1 MQKAKILSTKVL
13 KPHRY
18 KNIHALGFCMLLHDL
33 LSSRR
38 LLQPRRNS
46 PATRLPYPGA
56 GSPETR
62 IPFPKH
68 TAHQKAIWKLICNME
83 GRELVFLPSFQIT
96 SLCLGILM
104 AWGRGTACVL
114 REQDSNAS
122 SSKRNE
128 VIWGLQR

>member
-1 MQKAKILSTKVL
+1 MPLVFVCYCTTYYHHKDCFSLVE
-13 KPHRY
+13 
-18 KNIHALGFCMLLHDL
+18 
-33 LSSRR
+33 
-38 LLQPRRNS
+38 
-46 PATRLPYPGA
+46 PYPGA

-68 TAHQKAIWKLICNME
+68 TAHHQKANWKLICNME
-83 GRELVFLPSFQIT
+83 GREPSLVFLPSFQIT

-104 AWGRGTACVL
+104 AWGRGTPCVL
-114 REQDSNAS
+114 REQDSNASS